1 MRQITPSKKR
11 ELDNKL
17 VKAYDYINRGDYS
30 SALEL
35 LNYILDYLDVPEIYL
50 TKSVVL
56 MRLGRYREAL
66 NTLDLAESYADQF
79 GSTMFSRDNLWENRG
94 SAYLNLGDVNK
105 ARDCFN
111 IALRYNPNSAFAK
124 EGLKMCK

>member
-30 SALEL
+30 AALEL

-66 NTLDLAESYADQF
+66 NTLDLAESYADKF

-94 SAYLNLGDVNK
+94 SAYLNLGDVNN